1 MTPLARQLRWYTAI
15 RVVAIVSVL
24 LPFSLFQL
32 WMLPQPAEPGLA
44 GPPAPGAPPPTVAEP
59 APGLELLPPRVV
71 WLLGGATFGA
81 TLLYIALMR
90 LLRRRTTAQAYIQF
104 FGDLILITCLVYFLG
119 GATSPFSLL
128 YLIVIAVASTML
140 RRRAGVIVA
149 SAAFLLYGGMIVALF
164 YHAIPPATAGQE
176 AISGWRLGYNLAVHG
191 FGFYVVA
198 LLTYYL
204 AHNVTRAERALEE
217 KSEHLADLQVVHRDV
232 IQSITSGLLT
242 TDLEGTV
249 TSANLAGLEIL
260 GRAEAELV
268 GLPIHQSGLFT
279 AQHWREATAASE
291 QTGRMRSEVE
301 TTRGDGATR
310 YVGFTIS
317 RLTDAF
323 GGKHRGYIVIFQDLT
338 HWRRIQE
345 ELRMKDRMVA
355 VGELAAGL
363 AHEIGNP
370 LAAISG
376 SVQMLAGRV
385 DGDPAQRK
393 LIEILLKESHRL
405 DRTIK
410 GFLRFARPRER
421 SSVSFDIARLLT
433 ENFELLRNSEEVSE
447 RHVLRLELDPPSARL
462 FADPDQVSQIF
473 WNLARNSLRAMPDG
487 GSLRVV
493 GSFSGEWYRLQ
504 VIDTGRGMTE
514 EQRTNLFHPFQSFFD
529 GGTGIGMAIVYRIVQ
544 DHGGRLRV
552 DSRPGAGTTIA
563 VELPTV
569 AASVTLVSAEA
580 TA

>member
-1 MTPLARQLRWYTAI
+1 MTPLARQLRWYIVI

-24 LPFSLFQL
+24 LPFGLFQL
-32 WMLPQPAEPGLA
+32 WMLPATPQP
-44 GPPAPGAPPPTVAEP
+44 EP
-59 APGLELLPPRVV
+59 APGVLGPPTPALSVPAPVPEALPRNVV
-71 WLLGGATFGA
+71 LLLGGATFGA
-81 TLLYIALMR
+81 TLFYIALLR
-90 LLRRRTTAQAYIQF
+90 LLRRRPTAQAYLQF
-104 FGDLILITCLVYFLG
+104 FGDLLLITGLVYFLG
-119 GATSPFSLL
+119 GVTSPFSLL
-128 YLIVIAVASTML
+128 YLIVIAVASALL
-140 RRRAGVIVA
+140 RRRAGVTVA
-149 SAAFLLYGGMIVALF
+149 SAALLMYGGLILALF
-164 YHAIPPATAGQE
+164 FGWLQPAVPGQE
-176 AISGWRLGYNLAVHG
+176 VVTGWRLGYNLAVHG
-191 FGFYVVA
+191 FGFYAVA

-232 IQSITSGLLT
+232 IQSISSGLLT

-260 GRAEAELV
+260 GRSEEELA
-268 GLPIHQSGLFT
+268 GAPIQQSGLFT
-279 AQHWREATAASE
+279 AEQWREATAASE

-301 TTRGDGATR
+301 LMREKESR
-310 YVGFTIS
+310 YIGFSIS
-317 RLTDAF
+317 RLTDGF
-323 GGKHRGYIVIFQDLT
+323 GHHRGYIVIFQDLT
-338 HWRRIQE
+338 RWRRIQE

-376 SVQMLAGRV
+376 SVQMLSSSV
-385 DGDPAQRK
+385 NGDPAQRK
-393 LIEILLKESHRL
+393 LIDILLKESHRL

-421 SSVSFDIARLLT
+421 SSVSFDIARLLA
-433 ENFELLRNSEEVSE
+433 ENCELLKNSEEVTE
-447 RHVLRLELDPPSARL
+447 RHRLEVVLDPPSARL

-473 WNLARNSLRAMPDG
+473 WNLARNALRAMPDG
-487 GSLRVV
+487 GTLRVA
-493 GSFSGEWYRLQ
+493 GRLAGDWYRLQ
-504 VIDTGRGMTE
+504 VVDTGHGMTE

-552 DSRPGAGTTIA
+552 DSRPGAGTTIT
-563 VELPTV
+563 VELPT
-569 AASVTLVSAEA
+569 AGSSVTLVSAEA
-580 TA
+580 SA